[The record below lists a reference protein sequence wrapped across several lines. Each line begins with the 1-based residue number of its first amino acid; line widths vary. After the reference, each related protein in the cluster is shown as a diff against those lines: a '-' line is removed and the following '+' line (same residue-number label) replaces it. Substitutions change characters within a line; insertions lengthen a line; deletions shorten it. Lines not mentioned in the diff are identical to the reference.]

1 MAEWFGTSEWGKVFG
16 EGLMLQ
22 PFAAPAWSGVG
33 RLVLK
38 GGAALVPVVAED
50 REGLHVTWRAAD
62 GRVLVQQQV
71 KAKMEGLEVLLTE
84 RVEALEEVVLEVN
97 EGFNFLVP
105 NGLKNRGKRTLRDQR
120 GKEHA
125 VKAGAGKPAL
135 VRVGHIVIVEG
146 RVKIEAD
153 QEMAYSGAASLG
165 PNETDRVVVPGGKGA
180 FAAGDVVRAGMV
192 RLAVV

>member
-1 MAEWFGTSEWGKVFG
+1 MV
-16 EGLMLQ
+16 Q
-22 PFAAPAWSGVG
+22 PFVAPVWSGVG
-33 RLVLK
+33 RLVLN
-38 GGAALVPVVAED
+38 GGEALAPEVVED
-50 REGLHVTWRAAD
+50 REGLHVTWRDAR
-62 GRVLVQQQV
+62 GRELLRQQV
-71 KAKMEGLEVLLTE
+71 KGKVEGLEVLLTE
-84 RVEALEEVVLEVN
+84 RVEAVEEVVLEVN

-153 QEMAYSGAASLG
+153 QEMAYIGAAALG
-165 PNETDRVVVPGGKGA
+165 PSETDRVVVPGGKGA